1 MYLANVVFRLVDDNG
16 VDITDF
22 DVRGELCI
30 RGPTVIRG
38 YFNNAKANKESWDE
52 EGYFHTG
59 DIMYLDGKSK
69 LWYIVD
75 RKKVRPVAS
84 SNPCI
89 WDCPCQIG
97 SLQDQEAIANGR
109 MLTKSTC
116 RS

>member
-1 MYLANVVFRLVDDNG
+1 MAFRLVDDNG

-38 YFNNAKANKESWDE
+38 YFNNPKANKDSWDE

-75 RKKVRPVAS
+75 RKKVRPVAP
-84 SNPCI
+84 SNPGICA
-89 WDCPCQIG
+89 CSSQIG
-97 SLQDQEAIANGR
+97 SLQEQAAIANGR